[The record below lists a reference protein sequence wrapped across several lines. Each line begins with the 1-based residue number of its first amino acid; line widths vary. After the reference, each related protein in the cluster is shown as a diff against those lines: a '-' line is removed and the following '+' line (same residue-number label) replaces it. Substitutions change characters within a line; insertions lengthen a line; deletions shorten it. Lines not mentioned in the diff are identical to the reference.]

1 MVNGTYLLVPTK
13 TSLPSETERP
23 PSRRSLRN
31 PIRCFDQAIYGR
43 ADGRYGSIALLL
55 VNAPCLC
62 TSASPRKQT
71 QSLTTGI
78 CREGP
83 KTDSCSA
90 TFFTRHWI
98 TSWARGSGASA
109 SRFDPDQKKAAIFF
123 WPKAV
128 VFRAVDHSSFA
139 SVSNEED
146 AAMAENITRIR
157 CVVNHFTARSSG

>member
-1 MVNGTYLLVPTK
+1 MSATGH
-13 TSLPSETERP
+13 
-23 PSRRSLRN
+23 SRRFEVISSE
-31 PIRCFDQAIYGR
+31 Y
-43 ADGRYGSIALLL
+43 
-55 VNAPCLC
+55 
-62 TSASPRKQT
+62 ASPPIADM
-71 QSLTTGI
+71 SLHRTN
-78 CREGP
+78 RRFGP

-98 TSWARGSGASA
+98 TSWARGSSASA
-109 SRFDPDQKKAAIFF
+109 SRFDPDQKKAEIFF

-128 VFRAVDHSSFA
+128 VFRAVDHSLFA